1 MKGEI
6 EMLKKAIITGVV
18 FSSIL
23 LVGCNDEEATDITI
37 TENDENNET
46 LSAESNFLSE
56 LNNEIIVSITEQ
68 TELDSES
75 ITIMLDGNP
84 SKEMTISVGF
94 PKDEKVDDTSIQQI
108 VKDSIKKVSETENV
122 TISEDNVTIQ
132 ID

>member
-1 MKGEI
+1 
-6 EMLKKAIITGVV
+6 MLKKAIISGVV

-37 TENDENNET
+37 TENDENDEI

-68 TELDSES
+68 TELDSNS
-75 ITIMLDGNP
+75 IAIMLDGNP

-132 ID
+132 IEEY

>member
-1 MKGEI
+1 
-6 EMLKKAIITGVV
+6 MLKKAIISGVV

-37 TENDENNET
+37 TENDENDEI

-68 TELDSES
+68 TELDSNS
-75 ITIMLDGNP
+75 IAIMLDGNP
-84 SKEMTISVGF
+84 SKEMTISLGF

-132 ID
+132 IEEY

>member
-1 MKGEI
+1 
-6 EMLKKAIITGVV
+6 MLKKAIISGVV

-37 TENDENNET
+37 TENDENDEI

-68 TELDSES
+68 TELDSNS
-75 ITIMLDGNP
+75 IAIMLDGNP
-84 SKEMTISVGF
+84 SKEMTISLGF
-94 PKDEKVDDTSIQQI
+94 PKDEKVDDTLIQQI

-132 ID
+132 IEEY

>member
-1 MKGEI
+1 
-6 EMLKKAIITGVV
+6 MLKKAIITGVV

-108 VKDSIKKVSETENV
+108 VKDSIKNVSETENV

-132 ID
+132 IEEY

>member
-1 MKGEI
+1 
-6 EMLKKAIITGVV
+6 MLKKAIISGVV

-37 TENDENNET
+37 METDETDET
-46 LSAESNFLSE
+46 LSAESNVLSE
-56 LNNEIIVSITEQ
+56 LKNEIIVSITEQ

-75 ITIMLDGNP
+75 ITIMLGGNP

-132 ID
+132 IEEY